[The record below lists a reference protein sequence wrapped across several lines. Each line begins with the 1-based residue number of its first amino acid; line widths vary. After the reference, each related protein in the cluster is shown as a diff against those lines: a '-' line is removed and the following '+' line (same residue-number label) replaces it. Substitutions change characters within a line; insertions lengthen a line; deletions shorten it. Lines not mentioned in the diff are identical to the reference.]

1 MPVDKKEYVSKRH
14 AARIL
19 GVGFKSV
26 DPICSK
32 NRVKVWQLPG
42 SKFKFYRNSDLQRIL
57 SAADLACET
66 GAGA

>member
-1 MPVDKKEYVSKRH
+1 MPVDKQDYVTKRH
-14 AARIL
+14 AARLL

-26 DPICSK
+26 DPICTR
-32 NRVKVWQLPG
+32 NRVRVWQIPG
-42 SKFKFYRNSDLQRIL
+42 HKRKLYNGKDLQRIL